1 MSKKKNKSSVKGNRE
16 KFVADELLKVFK
28 NIGSKKV
35 TFKQVKKK
43 LSHRFSKEELYDALE
58 KLRADGKVES
68 RGSAFKRGGELK
80 KEIQEEKQ
88 GLHIIEGI
96 VDMTGQGNAYII
108 SPESTQ
114 DIYIDRNNL
123 ATAFDSD
130 RVRVQILPKKGRK
143 KIEGKVIEIL
153 QRAKENFIGTIQL
166 SPRFAFMI
174 PDASVSPIDF
184 FVPLEYLNGAA
195 DGDKVVVK
203 MVDWPAGDK
212 NPVGEVVKVLGKAGN
227 NETEMESILIENGF
241 HLEFSEKVLAEAAA
255 IPEVVLKE
263 EIEKRR
269 DFRAVTTFTIDP
281 EDAKDFDDALSVSK
295 LENGNWEIGIHIA
308 DVSHYSRPG
317 TVLDKEAYQR
327 ATSVYL
333 VDRCV
338 PMFPEK
344 LSNETCSLRPNE
356 EKLCFSAV
364 FEMNDKAEVLQEWF
378 GRTVI
383 FSDKRFTYEEAQNVL
398 NDGKG
403 KFYHELNTLNKF
415 AGKLREKRYR
425 NGAINFDTTEIK
437 FKLDEEKRPVGIV
450 VKERKDTHLLVEDF
464 MLLANKK
471 VAEFVGKKKYNNKA
485 VPFVYRV
492 HDLPDADKL
501 EAFAETALS
510 FGYKIN
516 VSTPKHTAQSF
527 NKLLKEIKGKPE
539 QNMLESLGIRTMA
552 KAIYS
557 TENIGHYGLAFPY
570 YTHFTSPIRRYP
582 DIMVHR
588 ILAEVLSD
596 DKFKPDASLT
606 EKCNHSSEMER
617 KAAEAERT
625 SVKFKQVEFMKSRV
639 GEEFDGMV
647 TGVTGWGI
655 FVEIIE
661 TRCEGL
667 VRMDSIKDDVYV
679 FDEKHHAIRG
689 REFGNVIRLGDK
701 VRVKVYKTNME
712 KRQIDLLLAETD

>member
-43 LSHRFSKEELYDALE
+43 LSHRFSKEELYNALKHLE
-58 KLRADGKVES
+58 ESGKVEG
-68 RGSAFKRGGELK
+68 RGSSFKRGGELK

-130 RVRVQILPKKGRK
+130 RVRVQILPIKGKKKR
-143 KIEGKVIEIL
+143 EGKVIEIL
-153 QRAKENFIGTIQL
+153 QRANESFVGTIQL
-166 SPRFAFMI
+166 SSRFAFMI
-174 PDASVSPIDF
+174 PNMANMPIDF
-184 FVPLEYLNGAA
+184 FVPLEYLNGAT

-203 MVDWPAGDK
+203 MIDWPAGSK
-212 NPVGEVVKVLGKAGN
+212 NPVGEVVRVLGKAGT

-241 HLEFSEKVLAEAAA
+241 HLEFPKKILEEVAA
-255 IPEVVLKE
+255 IRYEIPEE
-263 EIEKRR
+263 EIGKRR
-269 DFRAVTTFTIDP
+269 DFRTVTTFTIDP
-281 EDAKDFDDALSVSK
+281 EDAQDFDDALSVCK
-295 LENGNWEIGIHIA
+295 LENGNWEVGVHIA
-308 DVSHYSRPG
+308 DVSYYSHPG
-317 TVLDKEAYQR
+317 TLLDKEAYQR

-344 LSNETCSLRPNE
+344 LSNVVCSLRPKE
-356 EKLCFSAV
+356 EKLCFAAV

-403 KFYHELNTLNKF
+403 KFYHELNMLNKL
-415 AGKLREKRYR
+415 AYKLREKRYK
-425 NGAINFDTTEIK
+425 NGSINFDTTEIR
-437 FKLDEEKRPVGIV
+437 FKLDEEKRPIGIII
-450 VKERKDTHLLVEDF
+450 KERKDTHLLVEDF
-464 MLLANKK
+464 MLLVNKK
-471 VAEFVGKKKYNNKA
+471 VAEFIGKKKHSNKA
-485 VPFVYRV
+485 IPFVYRV

-501 EAFAETALS
+501 EAFAETAMA
-510 FGYKIN
+510 FGHKIN
-516 VSTPKHTAQSF
+516 ISTPKHTAHSF

-588 ILAEVLSD
+588 ILAEVLSGGN
-596 DKFKPDASLT
+596 FKPDASLT

-625 SVKFKQVEFMKSRV
+625 SVKFKQVEFMQSRV
-639 GEEFDGMV
+639 GEEFDGIV

-661 TRCEGL
+661 TKCEGL
-667 VRMDSIKDDVYV
+667 VRMDSIKDDTYL

-701 VRVKVYKTNME
+701 VRVKVYKTNIE
-712 KRQIDLLLAETD
+712 KRQMDLLLAETD